1 MLMDEKERW
10 VTIDEVASHL
20 GVTKDSIYRW
30 VEKKR
35 FPAHRVGRL
44 FRFKLSEVDEWVR
57 SGGAGE
63 TNDSPTR
70 GKKTDRQTDKY
81 N

>member
-1 MLMDEKERW
+1 MVAKERW
-10 VTIDEVASHL
+10 VNIDEVASHL

-57 SGGAGE
+57 RDGGATE
-63 TNDSPTR
+63 REDVRASE
-70 GKKTDRQTDKY
+70 
-81 N
+81 

>member
-1 MLMDEKERW
+1 MIAKERW
-10 VTIDEVASHL
+10 VNIDEVASHL

-30 VEKKR
+30 VEKKH

-57 SGGAGE
+57 RGGGAADEE
-63 TNDSPTR
+63 TDHKNE
-70 GKKTDRQTDKY
+70 
-81 N
+81 

>member
-1 MLMDEKERW
+1 MVAKERW
-10 VTIDEVASHL
+10 VNIDEVASHL

-30 VEKKR
+30 VEKKQ

-57 SGGAGE
+57 RGGGTAGKE
-63 TNDSPTR
+63 TAHTNE
-70 GKKTDRQTDKY
+70 
-81 N
+81 